1 MNLCH
6 HTHKLKYNLHMIIR
20 KPRANKYISIHA
32 HFYQPPR
39 ENPWTN
45 EVDFQPS
52 AYPFDNWNQRIA
64 RECYIPNLYARI
76 KDNKNKVLE
85 HINNYE
91 FLNFNFGPTLLSWF
105 EKEYPYYYKRIIS
118 SVKKSH
124 KEKGE
129 LNAIAQIYNHII
141 MPLASLNDQLTQLVW
156 GIEDFKYRFGFEPES
171 VWLPETAAS
180 GETLKLLID
189 HKIKYIILSPHQA
202 EKVRL
207 TDSKKW
213 VDVSKG
219 NIDPKKPYWWY
230 DKDEKGINIENR
242 KIAVF
247 FYDAGISEA
256 LAFEDITDHS
266 SVLADRVLDCYN
278 EKSNE
283 DQLLLI
289 ASDGETYGHHHK
301 FSDMTLAHAF
311 KHEFTD
317 RSIKTVNLAS
327 YLKTH
332 QPKHEVEIKEGP
344 DGEGTSWSCAHGVRR
359 WKGGCDCGKDG
370 NPYLWREPFRTA
382 LNWLSDE
389 LSAIYEKEGT
399 KLLKDTWQARNE
411 YIEPLTRPDKHIL
424 NKFLSANLYE
434 NLTKK
439 DINKALELL
448 EMQKYSM
455 YMFTSCAWFFADI
468 SRIEA
473 VQNLKYAA
481 KAIELA
487 KKLGFKNI
495 EKDFLS
501 LLELAPTNHPDL
513 KNGAEIYQ
521 KLVLSNDLPFELII
535 YGHLIELFHFQDA
548 KEFNHRYFYEMEIKN
563 SKTTILDKLKLIS
576 GIIKSKNTLTKEYH
590 EYAFAYFS
598 EKKEMPF
605 ICLTANDIE
614 NKLKFIRE
622 SFFSLSDINMDTA
635 IIEIEKIFS
644 EKIIT
649 FERLPF
655 NEKTNIIK
663 KIVRSIKSANSRE
676 AFKIF
681 KSYMGLFEK
690 NKDLGSTLFS
700 GLKEEIKAYSKEIIE
715 ILIDDYIKTNN
726 PDILNELLSAAKK
739 IKLHKVEPAINGQEN
754 ALIKEIFRSLPNI
767 KKEGTDNLLKIEEIA
782 KYLNFNNVLFH
793 INNILSDIEKEKQE
807 TNQIPETIKTN

>member
-1 MNLCH
+1 M
-6 HTHKLKYNLHMIIR
+6 LHR
-20 KPRANKYISIHA
+20 TPKANKYISIHA

-76 KDNKNKVLE
+76 KDNQNNVLE
-85 HINNYE
+85 NINNYE
-91 FLNFNFGPTLLSWF
+91 FLNFNFGPTLLSWL
-105 EKEYPYYYKRIIS
+105 EKEYPYYYKKIIS
-118 SVKKSH
+118 SIKKSH
-124 KEKGE
+124 KEKGD

-141 MPLASLNDQLTQLVW
+141 MPLASFNDQLTQLVW
-156 GIEDFKYRFGFEPES
+156 GLKDFKYRFGFEPES
-171 VWLPETAAS
+171 IWLPETAAS
-180 GETLKLLID
+180 RDTLKLLID

-202 EKVRL
+202 EKIRL
-207 TDSKKW
+207 TDAKKW
-213 VDVSKG
+213 TDVSTG
-219 NIDPKKPYWWY
+219 NIDPKKPYWWH
-230 DKDEKGINIENR
+230 DKDEDGINIEDR
-242 KIAVF
+242 KIAIF

-266 SVLADRVLDCYN
+266 SVLADRVLACYN

-311 KHEFTD
+311 KHEFKD
-317 RSIKTVNLAS
+317 RAIKTVNLAS
-327 YLKTH
+327 YLETH
-332 QPKHEVEIKEGP
+332 QPKYEVEIKEGP
-344 DGEGTSWSCAHGVRR
+344 DGEGTAWSCAHGVRR
-359 WKGGCDCGKDG
+359 WKGGCDCGKEG
-370 NPYLWREPFRTA
+370 NPHHWREPFRGS
-382 LNWLSDE
+382 LNWLSDT
-389 LSAIYEKEGT
+389 LNDIYEQEGN
-399 KLLKDTWQARNE
+399 KLFKDTWQARNE
-411 YIEPLTRPDKHIL
+411 YIEPLTKPDKHIL
-424 NKFLSANLYE
+424 NKFLSANLNE
-434 NLTKK
+434 NLTKE
-439 DINKALELL
+439 DINKAINLL

-455 YMFTSCAWFFADI
+455 YMFTSCGWFFADI

-481 KAIELA
+481 KAIEIA
-487 KKLGFKNI
+487 AALGFTDI

-501 LLELAPTNHPDL
+501 LLEFAPSNHPDL

-521 KLVLSNDLPFELII
+521 KLAISNQLPFELII
-535 YGHLIELFHFQDA
+535 YGHLIELFHFSETE
-548 KEFNHRYFYEMEIKN
+548 EFNSRYFYEMEIEKRETADLN
-563 SKTTILDKLKLIS
+563 KLKLIS
-576 GIIKSKNTLTKEYH
+576 GIIKSKNIITKEYH

-605 ICLTANDIE
+605 ICLALNDPAD
-614 NKLKFIRE
+614 KLKFARE
-622 SFFSLSDINMDTA
+622 TFSSMDAPDKNKA
-635 IIEIEKIFS
+635 IIEIEKIFA

-649 FERLPF
+649 FENLPF

-676 AFKIF
+676 SFKIF

-715 ILIDDYIKTNN
+715 ILIDDYVKTKN
-726 PDILNELLSAAKK
+726 PDILNELLNAAKK
-739 IKLHKVEPAINGQEN
+739 IKLHKIEPAINGQEN
-754 ALIKEIFRSLPNI
+754 ALIKEIFKGLPNI
-767 KKEGTDNLLKIEEIA
+767 KKEGEGNLLKIAEIA
-782 KYLNFNNVLFH
+782 EHLNFNHVLFH
-793 INNILSDIEKEKQE
+793 INNILSDMKLQREE
-807 TNQIPETIKTN
+807 TATTKSS

>member
-1 MNLCH
+1 MLP
-6 HTHKLKYNLHMIIR
+6 R
-20 KPRANKYISIHA
+20 KPLINKYISIHA

-64 RECYIPNLYARI
+64 RECYIPNLYAKI
-76 KDNKNKVLE
+76 KDANNQVLE
-85 HINNYE
+85 VVNNYE
-91 FLNFNFGPTLLSWF
+91 IFNFNFGPTLLSWL
-105 EKEYPYYYKRIIS
+105 EKDYPYYYKKIVA
-118 SVKKSH
+118 SVKKLH
-124 KEKGE
+124 QEKGD

-141 MPLASLNDQLTQLVW
+141 MPLASFNDQLTQLIW

-171 VWLPETAAS
+171 VWLPETAVS
-180 GETLKLLID
+180 RDTLKLLID

-202 EKVRL
+202 EKVKML
-207 TDSKKW
+207 DSKKW
-213 VDVSKG
+213 IDVSKG
-219 NIDPKKPYWWY
+219 NIDPKKPYWWH
-230 DKDEKGINIENR
+230 DKDENGINIDDR

-256 LAFEDITDHS
+256 LAFEDITDNS
-266 SVLADRVLDCYN
+266 SVLADRVLSCYD

-311 KHEFTD
+311 KHEFKD

-327 YLKTH
+327 YLKDH
-332 QPKHEVEIKEGP
+332 KPKYEVEIKEGH

-359 WKGGCDCGKDG
+359 WKGGCNCGKDG
-370 NPYLWREPFRTA
+370 NPYLWRAPFRGA
-382 LNWLSDE
+382 LNWLNDTLSE
-389 LSAIYEKEGT
+389 LYEREGT
-399 KLLKDTWQARNE
+399 KVFKDIWQARNE
-411 YIEPLTRPDKHIL
+411 YIKPLTKPDKPTL
-424 NKFLSANLYE
+424 NKFLSDNLHE
-434 NLTKK
+434 DLAKE
-439 DINKALELL
+439 DIKKALELL
-448 EMQKYSM
+448 EMQKYAM
-455 YMFTSCAWFFADI
+455 YMFTSCGWFFADI
-468 SRIEA
+468 SRIEG

-487 KKLGFKNI
+487 EKLGLQDI

-501 LLELAPTNHPDL
+501 LLELAPTNHPEL

-521 KLVLSNDLPFELII
+521 KLAISDKLPFELII
-535 YGHLIELFHFQDA
+535 YGHLVELFHFSKP
-548 KEFNHRYFYEMEIKN
+548 KEFHFRYFYEMEIKN

-576 GIIKSKNTLTKEYH
+576 GIIKSKNTITKEYH

-598 EKKEMPF
+598 AKGEMPF
-605 ICLTANDIE
+605 ICLSSNEPE
-614 NKLKFIRE
+614 NKLKLIKE
-622 SFFSLSDINMDTA
+622 TFFSLHDINKDAA

-644 EKIIT
+644 KKIIT
-649 FERLPF
+649 FKELPF

-663 KIVRSIKSANSRE
+663 KVVRAIKSTNSRD

-690 NKDLGSTLFS
+690 NEDLGSTLFS
-700 GLKEEIKAYSKEIIE
+700 GLKEEIRAYSKEIIE
-715 ILIDDYIKTNN
+715 ILIDDYIKTKN
-726 PDILNELLSAAKK
+726 PDILDELLNAAKK
-739 IKLHKVEPAINGQEN
+739 IKLYKIKPEITGQEN
-754 ALIKEIFRSLPNI
+754 ALIKEIFNDLPNI
-767 KKEGTDNLLKIEEIA
+767 TQADFNSLLKIKEIA
-782 KYLNFNNVLFH
+782 QYLNFKNVLFH
-793 INNILSDIEKEKQE
+793 TRNILSDREAENPDIIGNKVF
-807 TNQIPETIKTN
+807 TIK

>member
-1 MNLCH
+1 MQIFATSPLNLGIIYLML
-6 HTHKLKYNLHMIIR
+6 HK
-20 KPRANKYISIHA
+20 KPRINKYISVHA

-76 KDNKNKVLE
+76 KDNQNNVLE
-85 HINNYE
+85 TINNYE
-91 FLNFNFGPTLLSWF
+91 FLNFNFGPTLLSWL
-105 EKEYPYYYKRIIS
+105 EKEYPYYYKKIIA

-124 KEKGE
+124 EEKGE

-141 MPLASLNDQLTQLVW
+141 MPLASFNDQLTQLVW

-171 VWLPETAAS
+171 VWLPETAANKD
-180 GETLKLLID
+180 TLKLLID

-202 EKVRL
+202 EKVKL
-207 TDSKKW
+207 TDTKKW
-213 VDVSKG
+213 LDVSKG
-219 NIDPKKPYWWY
+219 NIDPKKPYWWH
-230 DKDEKGINIENR
+230 DKDDEGINIENR
-242 KIAVF
+242 KIAIF

-256 LAFEDITDHS
+256 LAFEDITDNS
-266 SVLADRVLDCYN
+266 SVLADRVLACYD

-311 KHEFTD
+311 KHEFED

-332 QPKHEVEIKEGP
+332 QPKYEVEIKEGP

-359 WKGGCDCGKDG
+359 WKGGCNCGKDG
-370 NPYLWREPFRTA
+370 NPHLWREPFRGA
-382 LNWLSDE
+382 LNWLSDT
-389 LSAIYEKEGT
+389 LTKIYEREGT
-399 KLLKDTWQARNE
+399 KVFKDTRQARNE
-411 YIEPLTRPDKHIL
+411 YIKPLTKTDKHIL
-424 NKFLSANLYE
+424 NKFLSDNLHE
-434 NLTKK
+434 DLAKE
-439 DINKALELL
+439 DIKKALELL
-448 EMQKYSM
+448 EMQKYAM
-455 YMFTSCAWFFADI
+455 YMFTSCGWFFADI
-468 SRIEA
+468 SRIEG

-481 KAIELA
+481 RAIEIA
-487 KKLGFKNI
+487 GKLGFQDI

-521 KLVLSNDLPFELII
+521 KLAISNQLPFELII
-535 YGHLIELFHFQDA
+535 YGHLVELFHFSGV
-548 KEFNHRYFYEMEIKN
+548 KEFNFRYFYKMEIKN

-576 GIIKSKNTLTKEYH
+576 GIIKSKNTITKEYH
-590 EYAFAYFS
+590 EYDFAYFS
-598 EKKEMPF
+598 GKKEMPF
-605 ICLTANDIE
+605 ICLSPQEPE
-614 NKLKFIRE
+614 NKLKLARE
-622 SFFSLSDINMDTA
+622 TFAPLHDINKDAA

-644 EKIIT
+644 EKIIS
-649 FERLPF
+649 FQELPF

-663 KIVRSIKSANSRE
+663 KVVRSIKSSNSRE
-676 AFKIF
+676 SFKIF
-681 KSYMGLFEK
+681 KTYMGLFEK

-700 GLKEEIKAYSKEIIE
+700 GLKGEIRSFSKEIVE
-715 ILIDDYIKTNN
+715 ILINDYIKTKN
-726 PDILNELLSAAKK
+726 PDILTELRLTAQK
-739 IKLHKVEPAINGQEN
+739 ISQHKIDPDMNGQEN
-754 ALIKEIFRSLPNI
+754 SLIKEIFRDLPNI
-767 KKEGTDNLLKIEEIA
+767 KQEGTTKLLEILEIA
-782 KYLNFNNVLFH
+782 RYLNFKNVLFH
-793 INNILSDIEKEKQE
+793 INNILSDIKLQKSE
-807 TNQIPETIKTN
+807 TRSQR